1 MDKVQHDEET
11 IFKRASFAK
20 LNKSEAGFRL
30 DNFEF
35 LHPTSS
41 DWPNLLANEILE
53 NLKASTSICF
63 NSIWDPC

>member
-1 MDKVQHDEET
+1 MTNPSVFFRMDKVQHDEET

-35 LHPTSS
+35 LR
-41 DWPNLLANEILE
+41 WP
-53 NLKASTSICF
+53 F
-63 NSIWDPC
+63 